1 VAVLAAFARG
11 TSEIRGAEELRVKE
25 SDRIAAIA
33 VGLEAI
39 GVRVEEHPDGWT
51 IHGVGRARGGMVEAG
66 GDHRTAM
73 AFLIAGL
80 RARDG
85 VTVRGSDAARVSD
98 PEFLPRLRGLIG

>member
-1 VAVLAAFARG
+1 
-11 TSEIRGAEELRVKE
+11 
-25 SDRIAAIA
+25 
-33 VGLEAI
+33 
-39 GVRVEEHPDGWT
+39 
-51 IHGVGRARGGMVEAG
+51 VEAG

-85 VTVRGSDAARVSD
+85 VTVHGSDAARVSD